1 MTNER
6 TRKALLI
13 LNAYDSTA
21 QKMKCCEELAE
32 LETAIL
38 KHINKGSNTD
48 AILEELADV
57 YIMLE
62 QLKYMVPFGVN
73 QLEDMIDFKL
83 DRQIRRIKG
92 LDDEHADCAWR

>member
-1 MTNER
+1 MTKEK

-32 LETAIL
+32 LEAAIL

-62 QLKYMVPFGVN
+62 QVRYMMPFGETD
-73 QLEDMIDFKL
+73 LENMIDFKL
-83 DRQIRRIKG
+83 DRQIQRIKNSRG
-92 LDDEHADCAWR
+92 

>member
-1 MTNER
+1 MTRER

-13 LNAYDSTA
+13 LNSYDSKA

-38 KHINKGSNTD
+38 KHINKGGNTD
-48 AILEELADV
+48 AILEEMADV

-62 QLKYMVPFGVN
+62 QLRYMMPFGEN
-73 QLEDMIDFKL
+73 TLNDTIDFKL
-83 DRQIRRIKG
+83 DRQIQRIRG
-92 LDDEHADCAWR
+92 NDI